1 MCYTFF
7 FLMIRRPPRSTRT
20 DTLFPYTTLFSSDRG
35 AGFDIDNPLV
45 ARVLAVTDM
54 LRGRPRH
61 LSQHVGGFVI
71 SDQPLWQLVPV
82 ENAAMDERT
91 IIQWEKDDLESMGM
105 LKVDCLAL
113 GMLTC
118 LRKAMDLVR
127 VH

>member
-1 MCYTFF
+1 
-7 FLMIRRPPRSTRT
+7 
-20 DTLFPYTTLFSSDRG
+20 
-35 AGFDIDNPLV
+35 
-45 ARVLAVTDM
+45 M

-91 IIQWEKDDLESMGM
+91 IIQWEKDDLGSMGM

-127 VH
+127 VHRGSDPDLATIPCGEDATTAMVCTAKTDEGCQI

>member
-1 MCYTFF
+1 
-7 FLMIRRPPRSTRT
+7 
-20 DTLFPYTTLFSSDRG
+20 
-35 AGFDIDNPLV
+35 
-45 ARVLAVTDM
+45 M

-118 LRKAMDLVR
+118 LRKALDLVR
-127 VH
+127 SEEHTSELQSLMRISYAVFCLKKK